1 MDPVASPYSRLRYL
15 HSAINCGATSGVL
28 RLSGLFS
35 PSLSLVFWART
46 CVVVI
51 ISTIFLARS
60 FYKSLCNFSHYFL
73 TSLFTELSILSQVQQ
88 LYYKAEVSSASNLI
102 KIMKLNVKKIFKAIL
117 FNHRV
122 IFHQIDRFVRKI
134 KPVKTPDILDR
145 LPT

>member
-1 MDPVASPYSRLRYL
+1 M
-15 HSAINCGATSGVL
+15 CSG
-28 RLSGLFS
+28 GQ
-35 PSLSLVFWART
+35 
-46 CVVVI
+46 
-51 ISTIFLARS
+51 FLD
-60 FYKSLCNFSHYFL
+60 NEHGHYFL

-122 IFHQIDRFVRKI
+122 LFHQIDRFVRKI

-145 LPT
+145 YPPNKIVNKQNCPELSKLS